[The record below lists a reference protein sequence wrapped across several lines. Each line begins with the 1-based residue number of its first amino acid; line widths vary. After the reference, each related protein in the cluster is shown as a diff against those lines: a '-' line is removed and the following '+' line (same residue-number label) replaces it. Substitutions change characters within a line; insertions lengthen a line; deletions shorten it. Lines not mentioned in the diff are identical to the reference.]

1 MYFGATCLSQRL
13 DWTSA
18 LPLVF
23 PVRQRRVFMKY
34 HTSILPYEYTLSLK
48 ALFAPE
54 VDGRGALGLG
64 ADAVEAIFCKVQTDN
79 LLVLGTQS
87 SNGWPDVAGGAARSL
102 PHSRECT
109 RHYKCKTSFPQL
121 LLSPQPLLDDGFREY
136 LSGFQHAL
144 VSDCLFSFSLVM
156 KTIWLQGDLRAY
168 LPS

>member
-54 VDGRGALGLG
+54 VDGRGALGIS
-64 ADAVEAIFCKVQTDN
+64 ADAVEAIFCKVQIDN
-79 LLVLGTQS
+79 LLVLVLGIAELKRLGPGRCGPILAVLT
-87 SNGWPDVAGGAARSL
+87 
-102 PHSRECT
+102 
-109 RHYKCKTSFPQL
+109 
-121 LLSPQPLLDDGFREY
+121 
-136 LSGFQHAL
+136 
-144 VSDCLFSFSLVM
+144 
-156 KTIWLQGDLRAY
+156 
-168 LPS
+168 